1 MLAILEFLH
10 FVISALLDVIFWL
23 VIANAVVSWLVA
35 FDILNLRNR
44 AAYNAVR
51 MLDRAVSPLLRP
63 IRRFL
68 PTLGGLDFSPVV
80 LLILISAVQA
90 TLLPAL
96 FGWLERLAA
105 GGGAV

>member
-10 FVISALLDVIFWL
+10 FVINALLSLIWWM
-23 VIANAVVSWLVA
+23 VIANAVVSWLIA

-44 AAYNAVR
+44 TAYNAVR
-51 MLDRAVSPLLRP
+51 TLDRAVSPLLRP

-96 FGWLERLAA
+96 FGWLESLV
-105 GGGAV
+105 GGGPTV